1 MNLRAGETK
10 RIVFDVVENVH
21 IHWCREN
28 QLCGNEELVEV
39 FFFKKIFLDDSS
51 YSITFK
57 SFVALFSKCQCLS
70 TSAAV
75 LGIYKFE
82 KNRM

>member
-1 MNLRAGETK
+1 MYIFIDVEKISFVVTK
-10 RIVFDVVENVH
+10 NWLKSFS
-21 IHWCREN
+21 
-28 QLCGNEELVEV
+28 L
-39 FFFKKIFLDDSS
+39 KKIFLDDSS

>member
-1 MNLRAGETK
+1 MYIFIDVEKISFVVTK
-10 RIVFDVVENVH
+10 NWLKSFS
-21 IHWCREN
+21 
-28 QLCGNEELVEV
+28 LT
-39 FFFKKIFLDDSS
+39 KIFLDDSS

-57 SFVALFSKCQCLS
+57 SFVALLSKCQCLS